1 MKSSVRIVL
10 IACAIVLCALSPG
23 FAQESGHEEHGGTST
38 QETREKQGETAE
50 NGEHNEAEGH
60 GGRHYHMNDVGI
72 FLGATDEHGHDT
84 EFTWGLEYRRMISK
98 RWAIG
103 GFFDHAGGELRNAIL
118 APSVTW
124 LPVGRLQIT
133 AAPGI
138 EFHRGRGSTEGCGCE
153 PHTKSEDPEQIGLVD
168 EDETYFVF
176 RLGAGWNFPVGQ
188 NYAITPQ
195 INLDLV
201 EGERVWVYGLVFAYA
216 W

>member
-1 MKSSVRIVL
+1 MTFPRLLVFAALVSI
-10 IACAIVLCALSPG
+10 LCHGAPG
-23 FAQESGHEEHGGTST
+23 AAQHTEQAEETAAQPAENQHEEHIEEAAHEEHG
-38 QETREKQGETAE
+38 EE
-50 NGEHNEAEGH
+50 H
-60 GGRHYHMNDVGI
+60 GGRHWHTNDLGI
-72 FLGATDEHGHDT
+72 FLGATDEHGHET
-84 EFTWGLEYRRMISK
+84 EFTWGLEYRRMIAK

-103 GFFDHAGGELRNAIL
+103 GLFDYAGGELRNMIL
-118 APSVTW
+118 APSITW

-138 EFHRGRGSTEGCGCE
+138 EFHRGRGSSEDCGCGHALKSAE
-153 PHTKSEDPEQIGLVD
+153 PDAAGLVD

-176 RLGAGWNFPVGQ
+176 RLGAGWNFAVGR

-201 EGERVWVYGLVFAYA
+201 EGEKVWVYGLVFAYA